1 MKAYYRTRQWIM
13 GMSIRVLSRREPEV
27 IRGNGSI
34 MEIPK
39 RLVKTGK
46 RNVFLATTPGFIKRG
61 TLEPLFEAI
70 KNAGINLTIFSE
82 VTPDPTIECVEA
94 ALKLYKENNCEAF
107 VAIGGGSVI
116 DCSKAVAA
124 RVVRPDKTIRQ
135 MKGVLKIRKTIPDF
149 YAVPTTAGTGS
160 ETTAAAVVTD
170 TVNGTHYKYAVND
183 FCLVPK
189 YAILDPQITVALP
202 KGITAF
208 TGMDALTHAV
218 EAYTNRFASLK
229 VKKASFDAV
238 KLIYENLERAYEDGT
253 NLEARENML
262 LGSFYAGVAFT
273 NNFVGYVHAV
283 AHAVGAL
290 YGIAHGEANAIILP
304 AVLELYGDSCVKEL
318 SELAEAAGIKGDTA
332 KEKADNFIKSV
343 KKMNSDFEIPK
354 KIEKLKKEDFTE
366 IINRA
371 IKEANPLYPVP
382 AIWGRSDFECLLEKL
397 YGGNNQ

>member
-94 ALKLYKENNCEAF
+94 ALKLYKENNCESF

-343 KKMNSDFEIPK
+343 KKMNSDLGIPK